1 MTCDWPKLQG
11 SMHLRST
18 LERPTKQLRPRYRRH
33 ILPLLRQDSRSFC
46 LSTMQRRDLGPPT
59 PLSIPSGPTQIAQAS
74 LRSMGFLLSPPLK
87 VETMLATGPRS
98 ASRLLYSSFQNGRV
112 LHLMILN
119 HLMNITL
126 TVFVRVE
133 LALYFLALV
142 L

>member
-18 LERPTKQLRPRYRRH
+18 LERQTKQPRLRYRRH
-33 ILPLLRQDSRSFC
+33 MPPLLRQDSRSFY

-59 PLSIPSGPTQIAQAS
+59 PLSIPSGPTQIAQAN
-74 LRSMGFLLSPPLK
+74 LRSTGFLLSPPLK
-87 VETMLATGPRS
+87 VETMLMTGPRS
-98 ASRLLYSSFQNGRV
+98 ASRLLYSFFQNGRV

-119 HLMNITL
+119 HLMNIIL
-126 TVFVRVE
+126 TVFVSAE
-133 LALYFLALV
+133 LALHFLL